1 MTTQNYP
8 GAVPYESEASGAGW
22 VSFAAIMLALAGV
35 WNVID
40 GILAI
45 GSSRVYGPNQTF
57 VFSDLNTWGWIILA
71 LGVIQ
76 LLAAYSIV
84 SGSEIG
90 RWFGIGAA
98 FVNGIGQ
105 LFFVSA
111 YPWWSIAMFAIDVLV
126 IYALAVYGGS
136 RLRRA

>member
-1 MTTQNYP
+1 MTTQNYA

-40 GILAI
+40 GMLAI
-45 GSSRVYGPNQTF
+45 GSSRVYGPSQTF

-76 LLAAYSIV
+76 LLAAYSIIA
-84 SGSEIG
+84 GSEVG

-105 LFFVSA
+105 LFFIPA
-111 YPWWSIAMFAIDVLV
+111 YPWWSIAMFTVDLIV

>member
-1 MTTQNYP
+1 MTTQNYT

-22 VSFAAIMLALAGV
+22 VGFAAVMLALAGV

-40 GILAI
+40 GMLAI
-45 GSSRVYGPNQTF
+45 GSSRVYGASQVF
-57 VFSDLNTWGWIILA
+57 VFSDLNTWGWIVLV
-71 LGVIQ
+71 LGVVQ
-76 LLAAYSIV
+76 LIAAYTIV
-84 SGSEIG
+84 SGSEFG

-98 FVNGIGQ
+98 FVNSIGQ
-105 LFFVSA
+105 LFFIPA
-111 YPWWSIAMFAIDVLV
+111 YPWWSIAMFTVDLII